1 MENSERLNWWIRKR
15 FAVRLLAERLLSLG
29 EPPALLED
37 SFAQHCCPLARAR
50 LGTPVPVT
58 AASPL
63 SGKVPG
69 NFVLWGLILCQRAL
83 LSPFHQAKLY

>member
-63 SGKVPG
+63 SGKV
-69 NFVLWGLILCQRAL
+69 
-83 LSPFHQAKLY
+83 LSGSRGDGCSKGSQEPSPAGGSS